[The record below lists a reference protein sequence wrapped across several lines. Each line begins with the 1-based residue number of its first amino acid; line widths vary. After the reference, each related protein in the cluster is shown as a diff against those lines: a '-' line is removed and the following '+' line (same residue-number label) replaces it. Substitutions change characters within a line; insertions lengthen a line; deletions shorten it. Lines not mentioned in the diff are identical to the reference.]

1 MAKIAINKSLCI
13 GCGTCEASCPD
24 VFELKD
30 DGKAHVKEKGLKN
43 TTCDLE
49 EVAANCPAQAISVK

>member
-1 MAKIAINKSLCI
+1 MKIEIDKSLCI
-13 GCGTCEASCPD
+13 GCGACEASCPD

-30 DGKAHVKEKGLKN
+30 DGKAYVKKKELKN

-49 EVAANCPAQAISVK
+49 EVAANCPSQAITVKQ